1 LLVSLIQSER
11 PKLGLKYLINQKGV
25 SMDRIK
31 SVLIALVATATLAA
45 CASMT
50 GVALA
55 PFTKANDGV
64 LAGNNSMTLY
74 TFSKDVVGSGKSVC
88 NGMCASNWPPLL
100 VEGSPAVAGAYS
112 VITRDDGK
120 KQLAFN
126 GMPLYFYVKD
136 VKPGDKTGDGRSD
149 GAWRIIKM

>member
-1 LLVSLIQSER
+1 M
-11 PKLGLKYLINQKGV
+11 N
-25 SMDRIK
+25 RIK
-31 SVLIALVATATLAA
+31 SLLMALVAAATLVA

-64 LAGNNSMTLY
+64 LAGNNGMTLY
-74 TFSKDVVGSGKSVC
+74 TYGKDVVGSGKSVC
-88 NGMCASNWPPLL
+88 NGMCAANWPPLL
-100 VEGSPAVAGAYS
+100 VEGSPAVSGDYS
-112 VITRDDGK
+112 VIVRDDGK

-136 VKPGDKTGDGRSD
+136 IKPGDKIGDGRSE
-149 GAWRIIKM
+149 GAWHIIKM

>member
-1 LLVSLIQSER
+1 M
-11 PKLGLKYLINQKGV
+11 N
-25 SMDRIK
+25 RIK
-31 SVLIALVATATLAA
+31 RVLIGFVATVTLAA

-64 LAGNNSMTLY
+64 LAGNNNMTLY
-74 TFSKDVVGSGKSVC
+74 TYSKDVAGSGKSAC
-88 NGMCASNWPPLL
+88 NGMCATNWPPLL
-100 VEGSPAVAGAYS
+100 VDGNPAVSSDYS
-112 VITRDDGK
+112 IITRDDGK

-136 VKPGDKTGDGRSD
+136 TKPGDKIGDGRSE
-149 GAWRIIKM
+149 GAWQIIKM

>member
-1 LLVSLIQSER
+1 M
-11 PKLGLKYLINQKGV
+11 N
-25 SMDRIK
+25 RIK
-31 SVLIALVATATLAA
+31 TVLIGLVAAVTLAA

-64 LAGNNSMTLY
+64 LAGNNNMTLY
-74 TFSKDVVGSGKSVC
+74 IYTKDVDGSGKSVC
-88 NGMCASNWPPLL
+88 NGMCATNWPPLL
-100 VEGSPAVAGAYS
+100 VDGSPAVSNGYS

-136 VKPGDKTGDGRSD
+136 TKPGDKIGDGRSE
-149 GAWRIIKM
+149 GAWQIVKM